1 MLFFIGQILIMG
13 FKSYIIAMEGWID
26 MCGITGIID
35 FSQNLSQQRAL
46 IAHMTE
52 SIAHRGPD
60 GDGHFLSRHA
70 LLGHK
75 RLAIIDLVTGA
86 QPMTKGAFTIVY
98 NGEVYNAN
106 ELREQL
112 QQLGHHFFSTSDTEV
127 ILASYIQWK
136 DRCVDYLNGI
146 FAFAIWDD
154 EKEQLFLCRDRLGV
168 KPLFYVELGTGLLF
182 ASEIKALLVH
192 PFVKAEVDSDGLA
205 ALFSLGPSRIQGHAI
220 FKGIKELKPGFALY
234 RDREKCSSWRY
245 WDIESMEHRDNEQ
258 QTIERVRQLVTDA
271 VCRQLVSDVP
281 ICTML
286 SGGLDSSILTAIA
299 AKQLSERNQALAT
312 YSVAYEGNNKH
323 FQTNAFQTTQDEYWI
338 EKMQQHFGTK
348 HRQIELQQR
357 QLVDALTDAMRLKDM
372 PSMADIDSSLYLFCK
387 EIKNNHV
394 VALSGEC
401 ADEVFGGYPWF
412 YGQQQASFPWLRAT
426 SEREGLLK
434 ANWQQRLRL
443 ADYLQNAYEE
453 AITQMPSFVGNEA
466 QRKRQQLFYLN
477 NQFFMQTLLER
488 NDRMSMGAGVE
499 VRVPFADHTIIEY
512 VWNIPW
518 EMKNSGAME
527 KGILRQAF
535 REVLPKE
542 VVERKKNPYPKTYHP
557 LYTKLVS
564 ERLAENLQ
572 HKNSVLHE
580 LFEREQ
586 LDQLIASGGKSFQ
599 VPWFGQLM
607 AGPQLLAYLI
617 QVHEWV
623 EHYRINIIS
632 T

>member
-1 MLFFIGQILIMG
+1 
-13 FKSYIIAMEGWID
+13 
-26 MCGITGIID
+26 MCGITGIVD
-35 FSQNLSQQRAL
+35 FSQDLSKQRAL
-46 IAHMTE
+46 ITNMTE
-52 SIAHRGPD
+52 TIAHRGPD
-60 GDGHFLSRHA
+60 SDGHFLSRHA

-86 QPMTKGAFTIVY
+86 QPMTKGAYTIVY

-106 ELREQL
+106 ELRAQL
-112 QQLGHHFFSTSDTEV
+112 QQLGYHFSSTSDTEV
-127 ILASYIQWK
+127 ILVSYIQWK
-136 DRCVDYLNGI
+136 EHCVDYLNGI
-146 FAFAIWDD
+146 FAFAIWDE
-154 EKEQLFLCRDRLGV
+154 EKDQLFLCRDRLGV
-168 KPLFYVELGTGLLF
+168 KPLFYVELSTGLLF

-192 PFVKAEVDSDGLA
+192 PSVKAEVDSDGLA

-220 FKGIKELKPGFALY
+220 FKGIKELKPGYILCMN
-234 RDREKCSSWRY
+234 REKMVSWRY
-245 WDIESMEHRDNEQ
+245 WDIESKEHMDNEQ
-258 QTIERVRQLVTDA
+258 QTIEQVRQLVTDA

-299 AKQLSERNQALAT
+299 AKQLAFHDKTLAT
-312 YSVAYEGNNKH
+312 YSVAYEDNNKH

-338 EKMQQHFGTK
+338 EIMQKRYGTK
-348 HRQIELQQR
+348 HMQIELQQR

-372 PSMADIDSSLYLFCK
+372 PSMADVDSSLYLFSK
-387 EIKNNHV
+387 EIKKNHV

-412 YGQQQASFPWLRAT
+412 YSQQQASFPWLRAT

-434 ANWQQRLRL
+434 KNWQKQLRL
-443 ADYLQNAYEE
+443 ADYLQNTYEE
-453 AITQMPSFVGNEA
+453 AVAQMPSFVGDEE

-535 REVLPKE
+535 REVLPLE

-564 ERLAENLQ
+564 QRLTENLQ
-572 HKNSVLHE
+572 QKDSVLHE
-580 LFEREQ
+580 LFERDQ
-586 LDQLIASGGKSFQ
+586 LEQLIASGGKSFQ

-607 AGPQLLAYLI
+607 AGPQLLAYLN